1 MKYYINDYQHK
12 TNIGR
17 GILMDGKVQDLI
29 KNIQDNLD
37 DLSKGQKLIANYIIN
52 HYDKA
57 AFMTAAKLGEIV
69 GVSESTVVRFAIQLG
84 YDGYPKLQKVLQ
96 ELIKSKLTSL
106 QRIEVSSNR
115 INDENILKSVLH
127 SDMEKIKM
135 TMEEISQDTF
145 NNVVEAILNAKKI
158 YILGVRS
165 SAPLASFMGFYFN
178 LIFDNVRLVHTTS
191 VSEMFEQIIR
201 ASEGDVVIGI
211 SFPRYSKRTIKAMQF
226 VKNQGATVVAITD
239 SIESP
244 LSTYSDFSLV
254 ARSDMASFVDSL
266 VAPLSVINALIVAL
280 GMRRKNDVYEL
291 FERLE
296 RIWDDY
302 QVYEKYDNSE
312 LDRNEDY

>member
-1 MKYYINDYQHK
+1 
-12 TNIGR
+12 
-17 GILMDGKVQDLI
+17 MDGKVQDLI